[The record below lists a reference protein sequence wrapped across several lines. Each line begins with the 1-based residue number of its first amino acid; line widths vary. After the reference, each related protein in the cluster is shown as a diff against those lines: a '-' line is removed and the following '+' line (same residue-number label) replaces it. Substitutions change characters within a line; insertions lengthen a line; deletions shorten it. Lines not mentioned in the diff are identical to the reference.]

1 MKWSHGRWCGAVLVA
16 VLVFLGALA
25 PLAGRVPPQIVS
37 VHSELRPAVLST
49 LHVLLYQFGSDTND
63 VLALPVLDHVQG
75 LEGADDVLVSDAG
88 QVAAGEES
96 GWGVR
101 QYSMCC
107 SYIYVHL
114 PPELWPPGDSQPFMY
129 ITCTCTFECMHST
142 KPTPPKKKSS

>member
-1 MKWSHGRWCGAVLVA
+1 MA

-25 PLAGRVPPQIVS
+25 PLAGRVPSQIVS

-75 LEGADDVLVSDAG
+75 LEGADDVLMSDAG
-88 QVAAGEES
+88 QVAAGEER

-101 QYSMCC
+101 QYNMCC
-107 SYIYVHL
+107 
-114 PPELWPPGDSQPFMY
+114 F
-129 ITCTCTFECMHST
+129 
-142 KPTPPKKKSS
+142 PTAI

>member
-1 MKWSHGRWCGAVLVA
+1 MA

-25 PLAGRVPPQIVS
+25 PLAGRVPSQIVS

-88 QVAAGEES
+88 QVAAGEER
-96 GWGVR
+96 GCGVR

-107 SYIYVHL
+107 S
-114 PPELWPPGDSQPFMY
+114 
-129 ITCTCTFECMHST
+129 
-142 KPTPPKKKSS
+142 

>member
-1 MKWSHGRWCGAVLVA
+1 MA

-25 PLAGRVPPQIVS
+25 PLAGRVPSQIVS

-88 QVAAGEES
+88 QVAAGEER

-101 QYSMCC
+101 QYNMCC
-107 SYIYVHL
+107 
-114 PPELWPPGDSQPFMY
+114 F
-129 ITCTCTFECMHST
+129 
-142 KPTPPKKKSS
+142 PTAI

>member
-1 MKWSHGRWCGAVLVA
+1 MA

-25 PLAGRVPPQIVS
+25 PLAGRVPSQIVS

-88 QVAAGEES
+88 QVAAGQES
-96 GWGVR
+96 GWRVR

-107 SYIYVHL
+107 
-114 PPELWPPGDSQPFMY
+114 F
-129 ITCTCTFECMHST
+129 
-142 KPTPPKKKSS
+142 PTG

>member
-1 MKWSHGRWCGAVLVA
+1 MLVA

-25 PLAGRVPPQIVS
+25 PLAGRVPSQIVS

-96 GWGVR
+96 GCGVR
-101 QYSMCC
+101 
-107 SYIYVHL
+107 
-114 PPELWPPGDSQPFMY
+114 
-129 ITCTCTFECMHST
+129 
-142 KPTPPKKKSS
+142 

>member
-1 MKWSHGRWCGAVLVA
+1 MA

-25 PLAGRVPPQIVS
+25 PLAGRVPSQIVS

-63 VLALPVLDHVQG
+63 VLAFPILDHVQG

-88 QVAAGEES
+88 QVAAGEER

-101 QYSMCC
+101 QYNMCC
-107 SYIYVHL
+107 
-114 PPELWPPGDSQPFMY
+114 F
-129 ITCTCTFECMHST
+129 
-142 KPTPPKKKSS
+142 PTG

>member
-1 MKWSHGRWCGAVLVA
+1 MLVA

-25 PLAGRVPPQIVS
+25 PLAGRVPSQIVS

-63 VLALPVLDHVQG
+63 ALALPVLDHVQG

-88 QVAAGEES
+88 QVAAGEER

-107 SYIYVHL
+107 
-114 PPELWPPGDSQPFMY
+114 F
-129 ITCTCTFECMHST
+129 
-142 KPTPPKKKSS
+142 PTAI

>member
-1 MKWSHGRWCGAVLVA
+1 MA

-25 PLAGRVPPQIVS
+25 PLAGRVPSQIVS

-63 VLALPVLDHVQG
+63 VLALPVLGHVQG

-88 QVAAGEES
+88 QVAAGEER

-101 QYSMCC
+101 QYNMCC
-107 SYIYVHL
+107 
-114 PPELWPPGDSQPFMY
+114 F
-129 ITCTCTFECMHST
+129 
-142 KPTPPKKKSS
+142 PTAI

>member
-1 MKWSHGRWCGAVLVA
+1 MA

-25 PLAGRVPPQIVS
+25 PLAGRVPSQIVS

-101 QYSMCC
+101 QYNIHS
-107 SYIYVHL
+107 
-114 PPELWPPGDSQPFMY
+114 SQ
-129 ITCTCTFECMHST
+129 
-142 KPTPPKKKSS
+142 KKKRYRDGVTCIHA

>member
-1 MKWSHGRWCGAVLVA
+1 MA

-25 PLAGRVPPQIVS
+25 PLAGRVPSQIVS

-88 QVAAGEES
+88 QVAAGQER

-101 QYSMCC
+101 QYNMCC
-107 SYIYVHL
+107 
-114 PPELWPPGDSQPFMY
+114 F
-129 ITCTCTFECMHST
+129 
-142 KPTPPKKKSS
+142 PTAI

>member
-1 MKWSHGRWCGAVLVA
+1 MALLA
-16 VLVFLGALA
+16 FLGALA
-25 PLAGRVPPQIVS
+25 PLAGRVPSQIVS

-88 QVAAGEES
+88 QVAAGKER

-101 QYSMCC
+101 QYNMC
-107 SYIYVHL
+107 L
-114 PPELWPPGDSQPFMY
+114 F
-129 ITCTCTFECMHST
+129 
-142 KPTPPKKKSS
+142 

>member
-1 MKWSHGRWCGAVLVA
+1 MA

-25 PLAGRVPPQIVS
+25 PLAGRVPSQIVS

-88 QVAAGEES
+88 QVAAGEER

-107 SYIYVHL
+107 S
-114 PPELWPPGDSQPFMY
+114 
-129 ITCTCTFECMHST
+129 
-142 KPTPPKKKSS
+142 

>member
-1 MKWSHGRWCGAVLVA
+1 MA

-25 PLAGRVPPQIVS
+25 PLAGRVPSQIVS

-96 GWGVR
+96 GCGVR
-101 QYSMCC
+101 
-107 SYIYVHL
+107 
-114 PPELWPPGDSQPFMY
+114 
-129 ITCTCTFECMHST
+129 
-142 KPTPPKKKSS
+142 

>member
-1 MKWSHGRWCGAVLVA
+1 M
-16 VLVFLGALA
+16 FLGALA
-25 PLAGRVPPQIVS
+25 PLAGRVPSQIVS

-88 QVAAGEES
+88 QVAAGQER
-96 GWGVR
+96 GCGVR

-107 SYIYVHL
+107 FPIARSTGTSHAHARLNICTL
-114 PPELWPPGDSQPFMY
+114 PKAQN
-129 ITCTCTFECMHST
+129 T
-142 KPTPPKKKSS
+142 